1 MKNNSNIECIVFDLD
16 GTLIMSHEN
25 IYLSTLRTFKE
36 FEIEVDIPKD
46 KFYEMIGHH
55 FQDIFDQFKI
65 EVGDIEHF
73 IDLYKTFYF
82 DYIDHSEPYPGVIE
96 LLDKLKTQGCKTGL
110 LTTKAQD
117 QARRIATHFQLD
129 KYLNYVA
136 GRKPGMPIKPA
147 PEPLL
152 EVCNILE
159 VDPQKTLMVG
169 DTEMDI
175 QCGKNAG
182 AVTCAVTFGYR
193 TKEKLENDNPDY
205 IIDNI
210 ADINII
216 LNGNY

>member
-1 MKNNSNIECIVFDLD
+1 M
-16 GTLIMSHEN
+16 
-25 IYLSTLRTFKE
+25 
-36 FEIEVDIPKD
+36 
-46 KFYEMIGHH
+46 
-55 FQDIFDQFKI
+55 
-65 EVGDIEHF
+65 
-73 IDLYKTFYF
+73 
-82 DYIDHSEPYPGVIE
+82 
-96 LLDKLKTQGCKTGL
+96 
-110 LTTKAQD
+110 
-117 QARRIATHFQLD
+117 
-129 KYLNYVA
+129 NYVA
-136 GRKPGMPIKPA
+136 GRKPGLPIKPA

-152 EVCNILE
+152 EVCSILE

-216 LNGNY
+216 LNGK